1 METDLDG
8 TYATR
13 YGSTYYYAGGH
24 AESAAIHGRVD
35 PINLLGS

>member
-8 TYATR
+8 TDATR

-24 AESAAIHGRVD
+24 VESAAIHGGVD
-35 PINLLGS
+35 STDILI